1 MARDCVLEGAGEYR
15 SSASLY
21 RLEHIDKRFYARKPF
36 NQQFSSIQKV
46 DDIVYLGLHED
57 T

>member
-21 RLEHIDKRFYARKPF
+21 RLEHIDNKYYARKPF
-36 NQQFSSIQKV
+36 YSQFSSSQKE
-46 DDIVYLGLHED
+46 DDFVYLGRL